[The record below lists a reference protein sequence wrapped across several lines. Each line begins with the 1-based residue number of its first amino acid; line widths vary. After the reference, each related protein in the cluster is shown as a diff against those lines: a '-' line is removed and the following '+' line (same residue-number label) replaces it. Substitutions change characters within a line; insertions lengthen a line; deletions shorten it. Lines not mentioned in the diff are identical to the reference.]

1 MSFFAINDFNYGR
14 QYNEKYATDDASFEL
29 GDSMKLSNKLYSAFG
44 VLIVLMVMSSTLVWF
59 KVATETARAQEVTGD
74 DLPGM
79 ILYSRLLDTEHQLKS
94 AALEYMNGDTSKKS
108 TFNEVFRK
116 FKEVHTELYR
126 YESAKQADREKMAHI
141 LKSITT
147 YHQRVNQDVFGR
159 YDPDAY
165 QRIKTRVDRLESTT
179 GEQLEALLDKLKEQ
193 EFSDAMQ
200 STDLQESLN
209 DDLPGV
215 RYYLELVDE
224 AGDMIA
230 AIISHTTGNTNAE
243 ADFND
248 DAASFE
254 EYLNLLIPLEQ
265 KPNEL
270 QDIAT
275 IKRLYKTIRDEA
287 TVVFSSYDPT
297 AFKQATA
304 MLSELDK
311 KYIQDIAKILD
322 VSAKEEIDDA
332 TGALELLVEG
342 LNSTSIVII
351 VITLIAAILGIAIAY
366 IISHSIVSRLNQVL
380 GVAERISAG
389 DISDRDIMHKGQ
401 DEIDGLAEATNKMAR
416 SLNEL
421 LHSIAQ
427 VVDDV
432 RTSSH
437 DIAEANDQIAS
448 RSRSSADQS
457 TQVATAIEEMSATV
471 SEVASQSQVAASH
484 ADQARTLA
492 SGGGDTV
499 GQTVSKIKT
508 ASQNVQKTAENVT
521 HLGELSSQIGN
532 VIGVIGSIAEQT
544 NLLALNAAIEA
555 ARAGEQGRGFA
566 VVADEVRTLAE
577 RTSKATEEVVSTV
590 QSIQSQTEHAV
601 NSMQNSVSQVDQS
614 VSMAEAAGAQ
624 LDDIVRGASEIA
636 AMIQSIATATEEQSV
651 VAGEMAQD
659 ISKIEQSSQSS
670 LQDTQVAALSA
681 QQLNKQAEQLAQL
694 VRKFRLR
701 T

>member
-304 MLSELDK
+304 MLSELDR

>member
-1 MSFFAINDFNYGR
+1 MFN
-14 QYNEKYATDDASFEL
+14 
-29 GDSMKLSNKLYSAFG
+29 
-44 VLIVLMVMSSTLVWF
+44 
-59 KVATETARAQEVTGD
+59 
-74 DLPGM
+74 
-79 ILYSRLLDTEHQLKS
+79 
-94 AALEYMNGDTSKKS
+94 
-108 TFNEVFRK
+108 K
-116 FKEVHTELYR
+116 FKELHSELYR
-126 YESAKQADREKMAHI
+126 YESAKQSDREKMALI
-141 LKSITT
+141 LKNISD
-147 YHQRVNQDVFGR
+147 YHQRVNRDVFER
-159 YDPDAY
+159 YDPTAY
-165 QRIKTRVDRLESTT
+165 QRIKERVERLKTST
-179 GEQLEALLDKLKEQ
+179 GDPLEDLLDKLKDQ
-193 EFSDAMQ
+193 EFTDALR

-224 AGDMIA
+224 AGDMISA
-230 AIISHTTGNTNAE
+230 VISHTTGNENAK
-243 ADFND
+243 ATFNK
-248 DAASFE
+248 DATSFQ

-265 KPNEL
+265 KPNEVK
-270 QDIAT
+270 DIAKIKQMYQT
-275 IKRLYKTIRDEA
+275 IQDEA
-287 TVVFSSYDPT
+287 EYVFNNYDPR
-297 AFKQATA
+297 AFKQATDT
-304 MLSELDK
+304 LKELD
-311 KYIQDIAKILD
+311 QLVLRDTAEILNL
-322 VSAKEEIDDA
+322 SATEEMNDA
-332 TGALELLVEG
+332 SNALDLLVKG
-342 LNSTSIVII
+342 LSSTSIIII
-351 VITLIAAILGIAIAY
+351 VITLIAALLGVGIAY
-366 IISHSIVSRLNQVL
+366 LISHSIVSRLNQVL

-624 LDDIVRGASEIA
+624 LDDIVRSASEIA

>member
-1 MSFFAINDFNYGR
+1 
-14 QYNEKYATDDASFEL
+14 
-29 GDSMKLSNKLYSAFG
+29 MKLSNKLYSAFG

-59 KVATETARAQEVTGD
+59 KVATETARAQEVIGD
-74 DLPGM
+74 DLPAM

-94 AALEYMNGDTSKKS
+94 TALGYMNGDTSKKS
-108 TFNEVFRK
+108 AFNDVFRK
-116 FKEVHTELYR
+116 YKEVHTELYR

-141 LKSITT
+141 LKNITT

-165 QRIKTRVDRLESTT
+165 QRIKARVDRLDSST

-224 AGDMIA
+224 AGGMIA
-230 AIISHTTGNTNAE
+230 AVYSHTTGNTNAE

-275 IKRLYKTIRDEA
+275 IKRLYKAIRDEA
-287 TVVFSSYDPT
+287 TAVFNSYDPT
-297 AFKQATA
+297 AFKQASAT
-304 MLSELDK
+304 LSELDK

-322 VSAKEEIDDA
+322 VSAREEIDDA

-342 LNSTSIVII
+342 LTSTSIVII
-351 VITLIAAILGIAIAY
+351 VITLIAAVLGMVIAY
-366 IISHSIVSRLNQVL
+366 LISNSIVSRLNQVL
-380 GVAERISAG
+380 GVSERISAG
-389 DISDRDIMHKGQ
+389 DISDRDIDHKGQ

-421 LHSIAQ
+421 LHSIAH

-432 RTSSH
+432 RTSSQ

-492 SGGGDTV
+492 SGGGETV

-601 NSMQNSVSQVDQS
+601 SSMQNSVSQVDQS
-614 VSMAEAAGAQ
+614 VSMAEAAGTQ
-624 LDDIVRGASEIA
+624 LDDIVQSASEIA
-636 AMIQSIATATEEQSV
+636 AMIQAIATATEEQSV
-651 VAGEMAQD
+651 VASEMAQD
-659 ISKIEQSSQSS
+659 ITNIEQSSQSS

-681 QQLNKQAEQLAQL
+681 QELNKQAEQLAQL

-701 T
+701 S

>member
-1 MSFFAINDFNYGR
+1 
-14 QYNEKYATDDASFEL
+14 
-29 GDSMKLSNKLYSAFG
+29 MKLSNKLYSAFG

-59 KVATETARAQEVTGD
+59 KVATETARAQEVIGD

-94 AALEYMNGDTSKKS
+94 AALGYMNGDASKKS
-108 TFNEVFRK
+108 AFNDVFQK
-116 FKEVHTELYR
+116 YKEVHTELYR

-165 QRIKTRVDRLESTT
+165 QRIKARVDRLESST
-179 GEQLEALLDKLKEQ
+179 GEQLETLLDKLKEQ
-193 EFSDAMQ
+193 EFNDAMQ

-275 IKRLYKTIRDEA
+275 IKRLYKAIRDEA
-287 TVVFSSYDPT
+287 TVVFNSYDPT
-297 AFKQATA
+297 AFKLATA
-304 MLSELDK
+304 TLSELDK
-311 KYIQDIAKILD
+311 KHIQDIAKILD
-322 VSAKEEIDDA
+322 VSAREEIDDA

-342 LNSTSIVII
+342 LTSTSIVII
-351 VITLIAAILGIAIAY
+351 VITLVAAVLGMVIAY
-366 IISHSIVSRLNQVL
+366 LISNSIVSRLNQVL

-389 DISDRDIMHKGQ
+389 DISDRDINHKGQ

-432 RTSSH
+432 RTSSQ

-484 ADQARTLA
+484 AEQARTLA
-492 SGGGDTV
+492 SGGGETV

-601 NSMQNSVSQVDQS
+601 SSMQNSVSQVDQS
-614 VSMAEAAGAQ
+614 VSMAEAAGTQ
-624 LDDIVRGASEIA
+624 LDDIVQGASEIA
-636 AMIQSIATATEEQSV
+636 AMIQAIATATEEQSV
-651 VAGEMAQD
+651 VASEMAQD
-659 ISKIEQSSQSS
+659 ISNIEQSSQSS

-681 QQLNKQAEQLAQL
+681 QELNKQAEQLAQL

-701 T
+701 N

>member
-1 MSFFAINDFNYGR
+1 
-14 QYNEKYATDDASFEL
+14 
-29 GDSMKLSNKLYSAFG
+29 MKLSNKLYSAFG

-59 KVATETARAQEVTGD
+59 KVATETARAQEVIGD

-94 AALEYMNGDTSKKS
+94 AALGYMNGDASKKS
-108 TFNEVFRK
+108 AFNDVFQK
-116 FKEVHTELYR
+116 YKEVHTELYR

-165 QRIKTRVDRLESTT
+165 QRIKARVDRLESST
-179 GEQLEALLDKLKEQ
+179 GEQLETLLDKLKEQ
-193 EFSDAMQ
+193 EFNDAMQ

-275 IKRLYKTIRDEA
+275 IKRLYKAIRDEA
-287 TVVFSSYDPT
+287 TVVFNSYDPT
-297 AFKQATA
+297 AFKLATA
-304 MLSELDK
+304 TLSELDK
-311 KYIQDIAKILD
+311 KHIQDIAKILD
-322 VSAKEEIDDA
+322 VSAREEIDDA

-342 LNSTSIVII
+342 LTSTSIVII
-351 VITLIAAILGIAIAY
+351 VITLVAAVLGMVIAY
-366 IISHSIVSRLNQVL
+366 LISNSIVSRLNQVL

-389 DISDRDIMHKGQ
+389 DISDRDINHKGQ

-432 RTSSH
+432 RTSSQ

-484 ADQARTLA
+484 AEQARTLA
-492 SGGGDTV
+492 SGGEKPSGKP
-499 GQTVSKIKT
+499 S
-508 ASQNVQKTAENVT
+508 
-521 HLGELSSQIGN
+521 
-532 VIGVIGSIAEQT
+532 
-544 NLLALNAAIEA
+544 
-555 ARAGEQGRGFA
+555 
-566 VVADEVRTLAE
+566 VR
-577 RTSKATEEVVSTV
+577 
-590 QSIQSQTEHAV
+590 
-601 NSMQNSVSQVDQS
+601 
-614 VSMAEAAGAQ
+614 
-624 LDDIVRGASEIA
+624 
-636 AMIQSIATATEEQSV
+636 
-651 VAGEMAQD
+651 
-659 ISKIEQSSQSS
+659 
-670 LQDTQVAALSA
+670 
-681 QQLNKQAEQLAQL
+681 
-694 VRKFRLR
+694 
-701 T
+701 

>member
-1 MSFFAINDFNYGR
+1 
-14 QYNEKYATDDASFEL
+14 
-29 GDSMKLSNKLYSAFG
+29 MKLSNKLYSAFG
-44 VLIVLMVMSSTLVWF
+44 ILIVLMVLSSTLVWF
-59 KVATETARAQEVTGD
+59 KVATETARATEVIGD

-79 ILYSRLLDTEHQLKS
+79 ILYSRLLDKEHLLKS
-94 AALEYMNGDTSKKS
+94 AALEYMNGDTSKKAS
-108 TFNEVFRK
+108 FNELFDK
-116 FKEVHTELYR
+116 FKEIHSELYR
-126 YESAKQADREKMAHI
+126 YESAKQSDREKMAYI
-141 LKSITT
+141 LKSVST
-147 YHQRVNQDVFGR
+147 YHQRVNQEIFAR
-159 YDPDAY
+159 FDPMDY
-165 QRIKTRVDRLESTT
+165 QRIRERVNRLNDTT
-179 GEQLEALLDKLKEQ
+179 GGQLEDLLDKLKEQ
-193 EFSDAMQ
+193 EFNDAMQ
-200 STDLQESLN
+200 SSDLQESLN

-230 AIISHTTGNTNAE
+230 AIISHTNGDAGAKAE
-243 ADFND
+243 FDE

-265 KPNEL
+265 KPNEKR
-270 QDIAT
+270 DIAT
-275 IKRLYKTIRDEA
+275 IKRLYQNIRDEA
-287 TVVFSSYDPT
+287 AAVFQSYDPN
-297 AFKQATA
+297 AFKQTT
-304 MLSELDK
+304 ELLK
-311 KYIQDIAKILD
+311 KMNKQYLEEVAKVLD
-322 VSAKEEIDDA
+322 TSAQEEIDDA
-332 TGALELLVEG
+332 TSALELLVEG
-342 LNSTSIVII
+342 LSTISIVII
-351 VITLIAAILGIAIAY
+351 VITLIAAMLGMMIAY
-366 IISHSIVSRLNQVL
+366 LISNSIVSRLNQVL

-389 DISDRDIMHKGQ
+389 DISDRDIDHKGQ
-401 DEIDGLAEATNKMAR
+401 DEIDGLAEATNKMAH

-432 RTSSH
+432 RTSSQ

-492 SGGGDTV
+492 SGGGETV

-601 NSMQNSVSQVDQS
+601 SSMQNSVSQVDQS
-614 VSMAEAAGAQ
+614 VSMAEAAGTQ
-624 LDDIVRGASEIA
+624 LDDIVQGASEIA
-636 AMIQSIATATEEQSV
+636 AMIQAIATATEEQSV
-651 VAGEMAQD
+651 VASEMAQD
-659 ISKIEQSSQSS
+659 ISNIEQSSQSS

-681 QQLNKQAEQLAQL
+681 QELNKQAEQLAQL

-701 T
+701 N

>member
-1 MSFFAINDFNYGR
+1 
-14 QYNEKYATDDASFEL
+14 
-29 GDSMKLSNKLYSAFG
+29 MKLSNKLYSAFG

-108 TFNEVFRK
+108 MFNEVFRK

-179 GEQLEALLDKLKEQ
+179 GEQLESLLDKLKEQ
-193 EFSDAMQ
+193 EFNDAMQ

-230 AIISHTTGNTNAE
+230 AIISHTTGNANAE

-275 IKRLYKTIRDEA
+275 IKRLYKAIRDEA
-287 TVVFSSYDPT
+287 ATVFSSYDPT

-304 MLSELDK
+304 TLSELDR

-351 VITLIAAILGIAIAY
+351 VITLIAAILGMAIAY
-366 IISHSIVSRLNQVL
+366 IISSSIVSRLNQVL

-389 DISDRDIMHKGQ
+389 DISDRDIVHKGQ

-601 NSMQNSVSQVDQS
+601 SSMQNSVSQVDQS
-614 VSMAEAAGAQ
+614 VSMAEAAGTQ

-636 AMIQSIATATEEQSV
+636 SMIQSIATATEEQSV
-651 VAGEMAQD
+651 VAGEMARD

-681 QQLNKQAEQLAQL
+681 QELNKQAEQLAQL